1 MLRILPSIRPN
12 RRHALVAGAFGAW
25 TLADLLRAEAA
36 GGAKSSVKSIINI
49 HLDGGPPQHDTID
62 PKPDAP
68 EEIRGEFKPI
78 ATKIP
83 GFHISE
89 LMPKIA
95 GIADKFAFIRSL
107 VGSAGEHDAFQCQSG
122 FRAKELASVGG
133 RPAVGCVLGKL
144 LGSSD
149 DPVPA
154 FVDLM
159 QGRPMVRNSARPGFL
174 GPSLAPFRPDLSA
187 IFARELEPGMQ
198 AELAARGKPGTI
210 QLNFADGLTP
220 ERLRDRTKLLAGFDD
235 VRRDLDN
242 SGSMDALDKFGRQAV
257 NILTSGKL
265 ADALDFDKET
275 VANLARYCP
284 PRITGPKFDTAEDEH
299 CAKKLLLA
307 RRLVEAGVRCV
318 SVTFSDFDTHSKNF
332 PRMRQLVPIVDHA
345 IHALVTDLGERGM
358 LGDVAIVVW
367 GEFGRSPKISKEGGR
382 EHWPE
387 VGPALVCGGG
397 FRGGQVIGS
406 TDRTGG
412 KVTSR
417 PVSYEDV
424 FASLYK
430 TLGIDAT
437 KTTIKDPTGR
447 PQFLMDKGEVISE
460 LF

>member
-1 MLRILPSIRPN
+1 MLSILPALRPN
-12 RRHALVAGAFGAW
+12 RRRALVAGTFGTW
-25 TLADLLRAEAA
+25 TLADMLRAEAA
-36 GGAKSSVKSIINI
+36 SGVKSSVKSIINI

-78 ATKIP
+78 ATKLP
-83 GFHISE
+83 GLRISE

-95 GIADKFAFIRSL
+95 GIADMFAFIRSL

-122 FRAKELASVGG
+122 FRAKELASIGG

-144 LGSSD
+144 LGSAD

-174 GPSLAPFRPDLSA
+174 GPSLAPFRPDMSKL
-187 IFARELEPGMQ
+187 FERELEPGMKD
-198 AELAARGKPGTI
+198 ELAKKGKPGTI
-210 QLNFADGLTP
+210 QLNFAEGLTP
-220 ERLRDRTKLLAGFDD
+220 ERLQDRTKLLAGFDD
-235 VRRDLDN
+235 IRRDLDN

-265 ADALDFDKET
+265 ADALDFAKEPSK
-275 VANLARYCP
+275 NLAKYCP
-284 PRITGPKFDTAEDEH
+284 PKITGPKFDTAEDEH

-332 PRMRQLVPIVDHA
+332 PRMRQLMPIVDHA

-367 GEFGRSPKISKEGGR
+367 GEFGRSPKISKDGGR

-387 VGPALVCGGG
+387 VGPALLCGGG
-397 FRGGQVIGS
+397 FKGGQVIGS

-412 KVTSR
+412 KVASR

-430 TLGIDAT
+430 ILGIDAT

-447 PQFLMDKGEVISE
+447 PQFLMDKGEVIQE